1 MSLRHGV
8 RGSGGADIPEDSL
21 DQAIHHGARGG
32 TDDADAARPRPT
44 FSRPTF
50 SRPTFSRPTFSRP
63 TFSHWRGAMPAP
75 GSPDP
80 GPSGRAASAP

>member
-50 SRPTFSRPTFSRP
+50 S
-63 TFSHWRGAMPAP
+63 HWRGAMPAP

>member
-50 SRPTFSRPTFSRP
+50 SRPTFS
-63 TFSHWRGAMPAP
+63 HWRGAMPAP